1 MMIGIIGLPRSGKS
15 TYLAKI
21 SKKYNKK
28 GEKVFSNFY
37 IKGCYKFDFNDL
49 GKKDFHDCVIL
60 IDEISL
66 FADCRNFKE
75 FGKDLVYFFTNYG
88 HYNVKIYW
96 CSQSLSADKKIRDL
110 TDELYR
116 IKPLFWHFSYIRRIV
131 KDIDNE
137 TLTDIYKPSGFPKL
151 CFRKMYYK
159 YFDSFCRKTLPPV
172 QLEPWYIDPSNDDT
186 SAPSSPSSFI
196 SAPQAAR
203 GRALTRTLLPSSE
216 TLSRRGEGTAPPVN
230 KTSLN

>member
-21 SKKYNKK
+21 AKKYNKK
-28 GEKVFSNFY
+28 GENVFSNFY

-75 FGKDLVYFFTNYG
+75 FGRDLVYFFTNYG

-131 KDIDNE
+131 KDIVH
-137 TLTDIYKPSGFPKL
+137 
-151 CFRKMYYK
+151 
-159 YFDSFCRKTLPPV
+159 FDTKCV
-172 QLEPWYIDPSNDDT
+172 CVM
-186 SAPSSPSSFI
+186 A
-196 SAPQAAR
+196 
-203 GRALTRTLLPSSE
+203 
-216 TLSRRGEGTAPPVN
+216 
-230 KTSLN
+230 